1 LRSQTKIRKKN
12 RKKQDH
18 DRKEPTFLCP
28 LPLTPEPEPK
38 PKPKNKPGRLRRLR
52 GREIIVKKQRERK
65 TKKEWFVLCF
75 SQILVLL
82 QPSPLL

>member
-1 LRSQTKIRKKN
+1 LRSQTKIRRKN

-18 DRKEPTFLCP
+18 DRKEPTFLYP

-38 PKPKNKPGRLRRLR
+38 PENKPGRLRRLR